1 MPLLF
6 VRDDITH
13 MHVDAIVNA
22 ANTTL
27 LGGGGV
33 DGAIHRAAGPRLL
46 EACRAFGGC
55 PTGEARITEGFDL
68 PCRYV
73 IHTPGPIWQ
82 GGTHG
87 EADLLRAC
95 YRASL
100 ALAVERDCESIAFPM
115 ISTGAY
121 GYPKDKALQ
130 IAVSEISS
138 FLMEHD
144 LTVWLVLF
152 GRETLELTG
161 KVYGEIRSMIDD
173 AYVAE
178 HMESNDIRAS
188 RRLASQRLRAEKKS
202 APFTPD
208 LMGSIMEAPKKSG
221 FDQEELLC
229 ASLASCNAPGTLDEF
244 LKQEDEGFRGMLIRK
259 ITDKGWKDADCYHK
273 ANVDRR
279 LFNHIINDPTHH
291 PKKKTVFAFILALE
305 LNETEAEEM
314 LRKAGY
320 AFSPTLMD
328 KIILWCVRHGQ
339 YNVITINEIL
349 FNYDQELLS

>member
-6 VRDDITH
+6 IRDDITH
-13 MHVDAIVNA
+13 MHTDAIVNA

-33 DGAIHRAAGPRLL
+33 DGAIHRAAGPRLK
-46 EACRAFGGC
+46 EACRVFGGC

-87 EADLLRAC
+87 EAELLRAC
-95 YRASL
+95 YRNSL
-100 ALAVERDCESIAFPM
+100 TLAVEHGCESVAFPM

-121 GYPKDKALQ
+121 GYPKDKALET
-130 IAVSEISS
+130 AVAEISA
-138 FLMEHD
+138 FLMKHD
-144 LTVWLVLF
+144 LTVWIVLF
-152 GRETLELTG
+152 GKETLELTG

-173 AYVAE
+173 EYVAD

-188 RRLASQRLRAEKKS
+188 RLFFAKQGIGRKQG
-202 APFTPD
+202 
-208 LMGSIMEAPKKSG
+208 LMGSLMQASKVSSDEA
-221 FDQEELLC
+221 DELLC
-229 ASLASCNAPGTLDEF
+229 APMESCEAPGTLDDF
-244 LKQEDEGFRGMLIRK
+244 LKLEDEGFRGMLIRK
-259 ITDKGWKDADCYHK
+259 IDDKGWKDADCYHK

-305 LNETEAEEM
+305 LDEDEAVEM

-320 AFSPTLMD
+320 AFAPTLTD
-328 KIILWCVRHGQ
+328 KIVLWCVRHNQ
-339 YNVITINEIL
+339 HDVNTVNEIL
-349 FNYDQELLS
+349 FSYDQELLS

>member
-6 VRDDITH
+6 IRDDITH
-13 MHVDAIVNA
+13 MHTDAIVNA

-82 GGTHG
+82 GGTRG

-95 YRASL
+95 YRNSIT
-100 ALAVERDCESIAFPM
+100 LAVEHGCESVAFPM

-121 GYPKDKALQ
+121 GYPKDQALQ
-130 IAVSEISS
+130 VAVAEISA
-138 FLMEHD
+138 FLAEHD

-173 AYVAE
+173 DYVAD
-178 HMESNDIRAS
+178 HLESNTVRTS
-188 RRLASQRLRAEKKS
+188 RLLAARLLHVKPK
-202 APFTPD
+202 TGLKPD
-208 LMGSIMEAPKKSG
+208 LMGSIA
-221 FDQEELLC
+221 Q
-229 ASLASCNAPGTLDEF
+229 APGTSSEEPEESFCVSMESCEAPVTLDDF
-244 LKQEDEGFRGMLIRK
+244 LKREDEGFRGMLIRK
-259 ITDKGWKDADCYHK
+259 ISDRGWTDAFCYRK
-273 ANVDRR
+273 ANIDRR
-279 LFNHIINDPTHH
+279 LFNHIINDATHH

-305 LNETEAEEM
+305 LEEDEATEM

-320 AFSPTLMD
+320 AFSPTVMD
-328 KIILWCVRHGQ
+328 RIVLWCVRNSQ
-339 YNVITINEIL
+339 YNVNTVNEIL

>member
-73 IHTPGPIWQ
+73 IHTPGPIWE

-95 YRASL
+95 YRNSL
-100 ALAVERDCESIAFPM
+100 TLAAEHGCESVAFPM

-130 IAVSEISS
+130 IAVSEISA
-138 FLMEHD
+138 FLMAHD

-173 AYVAE
+173 TYVAE

-188 RRLASQRLRAEKKS
+188 RRLASHLFRAEK
-202 APFTPD
+202 D
-208 LMGSIMEAPKKSG
+208 HVMGSIMQAPKTSM
-221 FDQEELLC
+221 DAQEDLLC
-229 ASLASCNAPGTLDEF
+229 APMASFEASSTLDEF
-244 LKQEDEGFRGMLIRK
+244 LKREDEGFRGMLIRK
-259 ITDKGWKDADCYHK
+259 IGDRGWKDSDCYRR
-273 ANVDRR
+273 ANIDRR

-291 PKKKTVFAFILALE
+291 PKKKTVFSFILALE
-305 LNETEAEEM
+305 LDEAEAEEM

-320 AFSPTLMD
+320 AFSPTLTD
-328 KIILWCVRHGQ
+328 KIVLWCIRNNH
-339 YNVITINEIL
+339 YNIHTVNEIL
-349 FNYDQELLS
+349 FDYDQELLS